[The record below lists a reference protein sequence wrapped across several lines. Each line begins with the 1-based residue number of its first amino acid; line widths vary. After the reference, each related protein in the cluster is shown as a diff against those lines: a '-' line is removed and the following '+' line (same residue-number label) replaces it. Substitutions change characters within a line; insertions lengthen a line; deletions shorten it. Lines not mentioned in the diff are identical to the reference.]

1 MDGPPLTHKTE
12 PLIDCKD
19 MKTEALIAL
28 EDGRTFPCTSFTG
41 PGETWGELVFNTGM
55 TGYQE
60 VLTDPSYRGQMVTMT
75 YPLIGNYGVN
85 PEDVE
90 SDRIQVA
97 GFIVREYQE
106 IPSNFRATATLA
118 DYLSSHGVMGIEG
131 LDTRALTRHIRKAGA
146 MRAMISTR
154 DLDPASLVRRA
165 GETPSLVGRDLVRE
179 VTTPVPYRWT
189 GGKKAPL
196 SAGEALNEGLW
207 KEKGL
212 RPAVV
217 AFDFGIKYNILRCL
231 EAEGFEIVV
240 VPAAT
245 PAETVRAMAPD
256 GIFLSNGPGDPEPVT
271 YAIETIRSLLGY
283 RPVFGICLGQQ
294 LLGLALGG
302 RTFKLKF
309 GHRGINQPVKN
320 LDTGR
325 IEITSQNHGFS
336 VDPESLSPDEIEISH
351 MNLNDDTLEGF
362 RHRVYP
368 AFSVQY
374 HPEASPGPHDARY
387 LFHRFAEMMTP

>member
-1 MDGPPLTHKTE
+1 M
-12 PLIDCKD
+12 
-19 MKTEALIAL
+19 EALIAL
-28 EDGRTFPCTSFTG
+28 EDGRTFSCTSFTG

-97 GFIVREYQE
+97 GFIVREYQR
-106 IPSNFRATATLA
+106 IPSNFQATATLA
-118 DYLSSHGVMGIEG
+118 DYLISQGVMGIEG
-131 LDTRALTRHIRKAGA
+131 LDTRALTRHIRKTGA

-154 DLDPASLVRRA
+154 DLDPVSLVRRA
-165 GETPSLVGRDLVRE
+165 GETPGLVGRDLVQE
-179 VTTPVPYRWT
+179 VTTAAPYRWVE
-189 GGKKAPL
+189 GVKVPL
-196 SAGEALNEGLW
+196 DEGAGLDNALWRERGR
-207 KEKGL
+207 

-217 AFDFGIKYNILRCL
+217 VFDYGIKYNILRCL
-231 EAEGFEIVV
+231 EAEGFEVIV
-240 VPAAT
+240 VPAST
-245 PAETVRAMAPD
+245 TAETVKAMAPD
-256 GIFLSNGPGDPEPVT
+256 GIFLSNGPGDPEPLI
-271 YAIETIRSLLGY
+271 YAVETIRGLLGY
-283 RPVFGICLGQQ
+283 RPMFGICLGQQ

-309 GHRGINQPVKN
+309 GHRGVNQPVKN
-320 LDTGR
+320 LDSGR

-336 VDPESLSPDEIEISH
+336 VDPDSLNPDEIEISH
-351 MNLNDDTLEGF
+351 MNLNDNTLEGF

-387 LFHRFAEMMTP
+387 LFKQFSRMMVS